1 MGRYKKVRKQIQSFL
16 IGFKQA
22 VTQGSGVV
30 LIPRHDTTV
39 TLSHLGITKRNLEE
53 ILLALS
59 VENYSSGPEDDRGRA
74 GSIWVFGKEIRS
86 YEIYI
91 KLKIAEVSGEKI
103 AKCISFHIA
112 SYPMEYPYKTKE

>member
-1 MGRYKKVRKQIQSFL
+1 MRKQIQAFL

-22 VTQGSGVV
+22 VTQGSGVD
-30 LIPRHDTTV
+30 LIPRHNTTV

-53 ILLALS
+53 ILLAIS
-59 VENYSSGPEDDRGRA
+59 VENYSSGPKEDRDRA
-74 GSIWVFGKEIRS
+74 GSIWIFGKEIRG

-91 KLKIAEVSGEKI
+91 KLKIAEVSGKKI

-112 SYPMEYPYKTKE
+112 SHTIEYPYKTT